1 VKRPIH
7 VGKSVFRTS
16 CLAYQPWATAAMTDD
31 TLLPLPLT
39 DRLLPTSFNHL
50 HPLGTAVNS

>member
-16 CLAYQPWATAAMTDD
+16 CLAYQPCATAAMTDD
-31 TLLPLPLT
+31 ALLPF
-39 DRLLPTSFNHL
+39 DRKRFDDPT
-50 HPLGTAVNS
+50 PPGG